1 MHFWCKNVTLSC
13 TFEAVDATLMQRYDI
28 RIQLEVQNDYQG
40 KRNTPAQAHQA
51 GRTVNM
57 CPCASG
63 HAPACA
69 FKKQ

>member
-1 MHFWCKNVTLSC
+1 
-13 TFEAVDATLMQRYDI
+13 MQRYDI